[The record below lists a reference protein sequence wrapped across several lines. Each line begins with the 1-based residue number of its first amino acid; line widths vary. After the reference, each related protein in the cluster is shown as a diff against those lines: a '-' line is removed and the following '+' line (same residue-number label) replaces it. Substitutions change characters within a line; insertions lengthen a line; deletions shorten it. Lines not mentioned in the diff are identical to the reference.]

1 MLMMN
6 YKLLSKLGRG
16 SFGVVKLAIE
26 KSTGKK
32 VAIKILI
39 RDILLIGIIFNIWFF
54 ALRFALNNNNNSLVE
69 AIQSF
74 PGHLLITIC
83 YNAVCNVCYSILFI
97 SDCVNEHKELLDELE
112 EGRKFFTQKGI
123 KYN

>member
-1 MLMMN
+1 M
-6 YKLLSKLGRG
+6 
-16 SFGVVKLAIE
+16 
-26 KSTGKK
+26 
-32 VAIKILI
+32 KIII
-39 RDILLIGIIFNIWFF
+39 RDILLVGMILCLWIA
-54 ALRFALNNNNNSLVE
+54 ALRYALNSNNYSLIE
-69 AIQSF
+69 AVKSF

-83 YNAVCNVCYSILFI
+83 YYAVCNVCYSILFI